1 MACWIR
7 SFSSTFGPVQAKQ
20 PPPIASFFPHQFLPT
35 LPLAVC
41 AVRIDRGEPL
51 PKPLDS
57 SSATKRRSRPGQRGE
72 ARRGEMNPSP
82 SPPRDPD
89 LLEEALGLGRGGS
102 PPWRLAFVED
112 CVETSGAF
120 VLHHFLKRALS
131 TEGDGTVI
139 FLGLAQPFSHY
150 DRVLRKMVSRVLG
163 SSMCRSFMVFCRTLV
178 SLFSPPAM
186 MPRSDWLGF
195 CCFRLQ

>member
-35 LPLAVC
+35 LPLAVFGFLPQF
-41 AVRIDRGEPL
+41 ASLGRSEQERTGDRVRG
-51 PKPLDS
+51 S
-57 SSATKRRSRPGQRGE
+57 E

-186 MPRSDWLGF
+186 MPRSDWLDF

>member
-1 MACWIR
+1 
-7 SFSSTFGPVQAKQ
+7 
-20 PPPIASFFPHQFLPT
+20 
-35 LPLAVC
+35 
-41 AVRIDRGEPL
+41 
-51 PKPLDS
+51 
-57 SSATKRRSRPGQRGE
+57 
-72 ARRGEMNPSP
+72 MNPSP
-82 SPPRDPD
+82 PPPRDPD

-131 TEGDGTVI
+131 TEGDGTVV

-163 SSMCRSFMVFCRTLV
+163 SSMCRSFMVFYRTLV
-178 SLFSPPAM
+178 SLFFPPAM
-186 MPRSDWLGF
+186 MSRSDWLDF